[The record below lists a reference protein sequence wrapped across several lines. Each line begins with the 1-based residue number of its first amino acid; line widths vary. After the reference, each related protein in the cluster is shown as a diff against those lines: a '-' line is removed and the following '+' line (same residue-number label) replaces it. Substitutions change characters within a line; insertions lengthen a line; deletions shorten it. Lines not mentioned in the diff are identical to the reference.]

1 MGKTAFLYAG
11 QGSQKTGMGS
21 DFYESFPEFKAVYD
35 SIDIGFD
42 IKEVCFDNPDDILL
56 QTQYTQ
62 PCIVA
67 FACGV
72 TEILNKMD
80 LYPDYTC
87 GLSLGEYSALYS
99 AGVWNL
105 KDVMKVITE
114 RGKAMAEA
122 SEGIDSAMNA
132 IIGLSVEEVEVCCK
146 KAEGKGLVSICN
158 LNCPGQ
164 VVIGGDSAAVT
175 RAAEMAKEV
184 GARRCI
190 PLSVSGPFHTK
201 YMRPAAVRLE
211 KVLQTVKYN
220 EQRCEILFNFLG
232 GPRNNDISITE
243 LLVDQIQYT
252 VKMQQCIE
260 YLIDND
266 VRTIIEIGPG
276 NALTGFV
283 KKVIKAKGMKQGD
296 FSLINIDGAE
306 DIKGLQCLEG
316 IASKTEK

>member
-11 QGSQKTGMGS
+11 QGSQKTGMGL

-42 IKEVCFDNPDDILL
+42 IKEVCFDNPGDMLL
-56 QTQYTQ
+56 QTQFTQ
-62 PCIVA
+62 PCMVA

-72 TEILNKMD
+72 TEILNKMN

-99 AGVWNL
+99 AGIWDL

-132 IIGLSVEEVEVCCK
+132 IIGLSAEEVEACCK
-146 KAEGKGLVSICN
+146 NAEGKGLVSICN

-164 VVIGGDSAAVT
+164 VVIGGDSAAVAY
-175 RAAEMAKEV
+175 AAEAAKEA
-184 GARRCI
+184 GARRCV

-201 YMRPAAVRLE
+201 YMRPAADRLE

-220 EQRCEILFNFLG
+220 EQKCEVLFNYLG
-232 GPRNNDISITE
+232 GPRNDDISITE
-243 LLVDQIQYT
+243 LLVNQIQYT
-252 VKMQQCIE
+252 VRMQQCIE
-260 YLIDND
+260 YLIDNE
-266 VRTIIEIGPG
+266 VRTFIEIGPG
-276 NALTGFV
+276 NALTGFI
-283 KKVIKAKGMKQGD
+283 KKVIKAKGMPQEE
-296 FSLINIDGAE
+296 FSLTNIDCVE
-306 DIKGLQCLEG
+306 DIKSL
-316 IASKTEK
+316 